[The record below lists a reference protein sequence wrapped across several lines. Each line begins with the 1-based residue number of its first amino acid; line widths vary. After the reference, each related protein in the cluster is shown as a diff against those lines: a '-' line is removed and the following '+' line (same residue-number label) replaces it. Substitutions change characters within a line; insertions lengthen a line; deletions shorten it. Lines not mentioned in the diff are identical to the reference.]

1 MVRRAHHDMIC
12 YTFRMRVLSGIQ
24 PSGQLHVGNYF
35 GSIKPNL
42 EYMKKAD
49 AVPCS
54 GAQAPT
60 TVESF
65 FFIADLHA
73 LTTVRDPKEL
83 KRMRFETV
91 LDYLACGFDP
101 EKATIYA
108 QSAIPE
114 HTELMWILS
123 CIAPMGL
130 LERAV
135 SYKEKVEKGIDATVG
150 LFNYPVLMAAD
161 ILLYDANIVP
171 VGRDQKQHVEIAR
184 DLAQK
189 FNHFYGDTFVVPEP
203 EVRVEVAVVPGTDG
217 QKMSKSYG
225 NTIPL
230 FGGEAQIKKAIMG
243 IVTDSKDAHA
253 PKDPN
258 TCTIYQ
264 IHKLFLTKK
273 EAANLV
279 DLYHEGIAYGEA
291 KKKLF
296 EAYMDTFGHMR
307 ERRAELEKKKD
318 YILEVLQ
325 EGAGKASSV
334 AKLTMERVRRA
345 VGLR

>member
-1 MVRRAHHDMIC
+1 
-12 YTFRMRVLSGIQ
+12 MRVLSGIQ
-24 PSGQLHVGNYF
+24 PSGQLHLGNYF

-42 EYMKKAD
+42 EYVGKAE
-49 AVPCS
+49 
-54 GAQAPT
+54 
-60 TVESF
+60 ESF

-73 LTTVRDPKEL
+73 LTTVRDPEEL
-83 KRMRFETV
+83 RAMRLATV

-101 EKATIYA
+101 EKATIYE
-108 QSAIPE
+108 QSRIPE
-114 HTELMWILS
+114 HTELMWLLA
-123 CIAPMGL
+123 CVAPMGL

-171 VGRDQKQHVEIAR
+171 IGKDQKQHVEIAR

-189 FNHFYGDTFVVPEP
+189 FNNVYGDVFVIPEP
-203 EVRVEVAVVPGTDG
+203 DIRPEVAVVPGTDG

-230 FGGEAQIKKAIMG
+230 FGSEAEIQKAIMG

-253 PKDPN
+253 PKDPS

-264 IHKLFLTKK
+264 IHKLFLDTK
-273 EAANLV
+273 EAEKLAL
-279 DLYHEGIAYGEA
+279 LYRQGISYGDA

-296 EAYMDTFGHMR
+296 DAYMDTFRPMR
-307 ERRAELEKKKD
+307 EKRASLEKKKD
-318 YILEVLQ
+318 YIQKILQ
-325 EGAGKASSV
+325 EGAIKASHI
-334 AKLTMERVRRA
+334 AKVTMDRARRA
-345 VGLR
+345 AGLR

>member
-1 MVRRAHHDMIC
+1 
-12 YTFRMRVLSGIQ
+12 MRVLSGIQ
-24 PSGQLHVGNYF
+24 PSGQLHLGNYF
-35 GSIKPNL
+35 GSIRPNL
-42 EYMKKAD
+42 EYMKKAR
-49 AVPCS
+49 AVPRS
-54 GAQAPT
+54 GAKAPT
-60 TVESF
+60 IVESF

-73 LTTVRDPKEL
+73 LTTVRDPEEL
-83 KRMRFETV
+83 REMRLATV

-108 QSAIPE
+108 QSSVPE
-114 HTELMWILS
+114 HTELMWILA

-189 FNHFYGDTFVVPEP
+189 FNNVYGDVLVIPEP
-203 EVRVEVAVVPGTDG
+203 DIRPDVAVVPGTDE

-230 FGGEAQIKKAIMG
+230 FGGELEIQKAIMG
-243 IVTDSKDAHA
+243 IVTDSKGASE
-253 PKDPN
+253 PKDPD

-264 IHKLFLTKK
+264 IHKLFLSKK
-273 EAANLV
+273 EAALLA
-279 DLYHEGIAYGEA
+279 DRYREGIAYGEA

-296 EAYMDTFGHMR
+296 EVYMDTFRPMR
-307 ERRAELEKKKD
+307 EKRAVLEKKKE
-318 YILEVLQ
+318 YILDVLQ
-325 EGAGKASSV
+325 EGALKASRI
-334 AKLTMERVRRA
+334 AKTTMQRVRCA
-345 VGLR
+345 VGLQ

>member
-1 MVRRAHHDMIC
+1 
-12 YTFRMRVLSGIQ
+12 MRVLSGIQ
-24 PSGQLHVGNYF
+24 PSGQLHLGNYF

-42 EYMKKAD
+42 EYVGK
-49 AVPCS
+49 
-54 GAQAPT
+54 G
-60 TVESF
+60 ESF

-73 LTTVRDPKEL
+73 LTTMRDPKEL
-83 KRMRFETV
+83 KRIRFETA

-101 EKATIYA
+101 KKATIYE
-108 QSAIPE
+108 QSIVPE
-114 HTELMWILS
+114 HTQLMWILS

-135 SYKEKVEKGIDATVG
+135 SYKEKVENGIDATVG

-189 FNHFYGDTFVVPEP
+189 FNNVYGDVLIIPEP
-203 EVRVEVAVVPGTDG
+203 EIRPEVAVVLGTDG

-230 FGGEAQIKKAIMG
+230 FGSEQEIKKAITG
-243 IVTDSKDAHA
+243 IVTDSVGANA
-253 PKDPN
+253 PKDPDK
-258 TCTIYQ
+258 CTVYQ
-264 IHKLFLTKK
+264 IHKLFLGEKESKK
-273 EAANLV
+273 LA
-279 DLYHEGIAYGEA
+279 DLYRGGITYGDA
-291 KKKLF
+291 KTKLF
-296 EAYMDTFGHMR
+296 ETSMDVFGPMR
-307 ERRAELEKKKD
+307 EKRAELEKKKD

-325 EGAGKASSV
+325 EGAKKACCIAQS
-334 AKLTMERVRRA
+334 TMERVWRA
-345 VGLR
+345 TGLR